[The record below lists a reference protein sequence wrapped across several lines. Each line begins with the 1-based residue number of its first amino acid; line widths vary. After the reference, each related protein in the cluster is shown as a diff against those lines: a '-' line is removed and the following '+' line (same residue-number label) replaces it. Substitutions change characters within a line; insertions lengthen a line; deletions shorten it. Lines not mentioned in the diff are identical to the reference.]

1 MEHHRLRKYRG
12 PETWARVRQAYI
24 AGESAPSLVR
34 RFDVGYANLR
44 RRARIE
50 GWTRKDIAAQL
61 DMRPVRGEADDPPPA
76 IGALSD
82 LDALSLHALPKPP
95 LIPPREAIAKA
106 VRRAA
111 WLVSEGKAAEAA
123 ALLRAAEVLERLA
136 WAAT

>member
-50 GWTRKDIAAQL
+50 GWTRKTIAAQL
-61 DMRPVRGEADDPPPA
+61 DLKPIRGGADDPEPA
-76 IGALSD
+76 LRALEAFD
-82 LDALSLHALPKPP
+82 LPHTPVDPHAALA
-95 LIPPREAIAKA
+95 EAVK
-106 VRRAA
+106 RAA
-111 WLVSEGKAAEAA
+111 WLLSQGRTAEANV
-123 ALLRAAEVLERLA
+123 LLRAATALEKLRWSA
-136 WAAT
+136 

>member
-50 GWTRKDIAAQL
+50 GWTRKIIAEQL
-61 DMRPVRGEADDPPPA
+61 DLKPIRGGVDEPD
-76 IGALSD
+76 GGLQ
-82 LDALSLHALPKPP
+82 P
-95 LIPPREAIAKA
+95 LGQWSEVPPRDPHEALGEA

-111 WLVSEGKAAEAA
+111 GLLSRGQTAEATT
-123 ALLRAAEVLERLA
+123 LLRAAAALEKLRWVGGYSKKGA
-136 WAAT
+136 

>member
-12 PETWARVRQAYI
+12 PETWAMVRQAYV

-50 GWTRKDIAAQL
+50 GWTRKAIAETL
-61 DMRPVRGEADDPPPA
+61 DLKPLRGGAEDPRPALTALAALEGQPEPPFIA
-76 IGALSD
+76 
-82 LDALSLHALPKPP
+82 
-95 LIPPREAIAKA
+95 PREAVAKA

-111 WLVSEGKAAEAA
+111 WLVSEGKAAEALV
-123 ALLRAAEVLERLA
+123 LLRAAEGLEKLA
-136 WAAT
+136 WAAKG

>member
-12 PETWARVRQAYI
+12 PETWAQVRQAYI

-50 GWTRKDIAAQL
+50 GWTRKIIAAQIDLKPIRGGADEPDGGLERL
-61 DMRPVRGEADDPPPA
+61 DEDGE
-76 IGALSD
+76 
-82 LDALSLHALPKPP
+82 
-95 LIPPREAIAKA
+95 IPPVDAHVALAET

-111 WLVSEGKAAEAA
+111 TVLDK
-123 ALLRAAEVLERLA
+123 LRWRADYRNGR
-136 WAAT
+136 

>member
-12 PETWARVRQAYI
+12 PETWAQVRQAYI

-50 GWTRKDIAAQL
+50 GWTRKIIAEKL
-61 DMRPVRGEADDPPPA
+61 DLKPIRGGADAPGVGLETLAEWSDAPPMNPHEA
-76 IGALSD
+76 L
-82 LDALSLHALPKPP
+82 
-95 LIPPREAIAKA
+95 REA

-111 WLVSEGKAAEAA
+111 GLLSQGKTAEATT
-123 ALLRAAEVLERLA
+123 LLRAASALEKLRWSA
-136 WAAT
+136 G